1 MNLSLSSSSFDKI
14 INPYSEFLGLNGGGA
29 DDLVERRG
37 GGGIPSVNL
46 MEELLGSFIPPRSNM
61 SLLGAGLSSSM
72 LCGDSETE
80 CLNLS
85 MRRML
90 MNASFSSRR

>member
-1 MNLSLSSSSFDKI
+1 MV
-14 INPYSEFLGLNGGGA
+14 NPYSECLGLYGGGA

-46 MEELLGSFIPPRSNM
+46 MEELLGSLIPPRSNM

-72 LCGDSETE
+72 LRGDSESE
-80 CLNLS
+80 CLRDELADASDVDGRVLLLPVTNLMMHS
-85 MRRML
+85 W
-90 MNASFSSRR
+90 